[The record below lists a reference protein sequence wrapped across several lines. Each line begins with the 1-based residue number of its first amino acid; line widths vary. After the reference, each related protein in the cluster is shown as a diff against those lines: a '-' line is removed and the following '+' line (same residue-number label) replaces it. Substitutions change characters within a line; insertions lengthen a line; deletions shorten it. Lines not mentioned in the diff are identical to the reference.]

1 MCRLLLFLHLFRWSG
16 SLSVCGVGWSNAV
29 TKCHLMRAD
38 DDREFEIVITRS
50 HSLLCFLTA
59 SWIINQYFNVNWAG
73 SIREIQAVYARMS
86 DRILVCPTNVP
97 IWLHR
102 QCNNRWCRVQTVLVY
117 FWLHW
122 HWRFN
127 VSGVSSTTGPQN
139 NRVITGNN
147 YTSRLVYLLTDCLDI
162 AILLPCYWAQW
173 HMSSCHIHNTN

>member
-1 MCRLLLFLHLFRWSG
+1 MFRLMFLLVG
-16 SLSVCGVGWSNAV
+16 GQEPCVCVLGVGWSDAV
-29 TKCHLMRAD
+29 TRWHLMRGD
-38 DDREFEIVITRS
+38 DDHEFEIVITRS

-73 SIREIQAVYARMS
+73 SIREIQTVYARMS

-139 NRVITGNN
+139 NRVL
-147 YTSRLVYLLTDCLDI
+147 LVTTIPAGLFIY
-162 AILLPCYWAQW
+162 
-173 HMSSCHIHNTN
+173 